1 MSTRGLVQK
10 AIKAYHRE
18 GLTYLLKEGFDL
30 FLYLVKNAVI
40 LEYYNLFRSNNMFE
54 FDGNKYNYFYSL
66 YGTTWRSERAV
77 EIPIVW
83 KFVKSCRKD
92 QKILE
97 VGNVLSYRFN
107 VSHDILDKYEEIDNV
122 INEDVVNYN
131 PPYKYD
137 LIVSISTLEHIG
149 YDEEIKEPMKIIK
162 ALLNLKRILSS
173 NGKLVVTLPLGQ
185 NKEMDSLIT
194 KKILVFDKMFY
205 MKREKGNKWKQ
216 VKEIDPSKVTYNDNI
231 PSANAIVIGIS
242 GS

>member
-40 LEYYNLFRSNNMFE
+40 LEYYNLFRSNNTFE
-54 FDGNKYNYFYSL
+54 FDGNKYNYFCSI

-107 VSHDILDKYEEIDNV
+107 VSHDILDKYEEFDNV

-131 PPYKYD
+131 PQYKYD

-149 YDEEIKEPMKIIK
+149 YDDEELKEPMKILTS
-162 ALLNLKRILSS
+162 LLNLKRILSS
-173 NGKLVVTLPLGQ
+173 NGKLVVTLQLGQ
-185 NKEMDSLIT
+185 NQEMDSLIT

-216 VKEIDPSKVTYNDNI
+216 V
-231 PSANAIVIGIS
+231 
-242 GS
+242 

>member
-18 GLTYLLKEGFDL
+18 GLTYLLKEGFHL

-40 LEYYNLFRSNNMFE
+40 LEYYNLFRSNNTFE

-137 LIVSISTLEHIG
+137 LIVSISTLEHVG
-149 YDEEIKEPMKIIK
+149 YDEELKEPMKIIK
-162 ALLNLKRILSS
+162 SLLNLKRILSS

-216 VKEIDPSKVTYNDNI
+216 VEEIDPSKVTYNDNI
-231 PSANAIVIGIS
+231 TSANAIVIGIS